1 MDNPVFG
8 DGAVVPTNEVNPAEL
23 VKDTTTR
30 DFVADVV
37 DASKEVVVLV
47 DFWSERCVPCKEL
60 TPVLEKL
67 TLEAAGDV
75 HLVKMNVDEHPAV
88 FSQISAQLG
97 IQSIPAVIA
106 FKDGRPVDGF
116 IGALPESDIKKFLG
130 NLVEN
135 QEDIDAVLQ
144 TADEAF
150 EEGDIDTA
158 LEVYEAVYG
167 EAEDNLNAIAGIAKC
182 YVEKGDLDAAKAT
195 LEKVPPLK
203 KDAAVIANVAANIE
217 LLEKSASSGEL
228 APLEKKI
235 ADNPEDFQARF
246 DLAVAYNAEGEK
258 EKAADAL
265 LEIMKLKKGWNDN
278 AAQEQLI
285 QFFDA
290 WGADDPHTLAGRQKL
305 SLLLFS

>member
-1 MDNPVFG
+1 MDKPGFG
-8 DGAVVPTNEVNPAEL
+8 DGAVMPEQAADPADL

-37 DASKEVVVLV
+37 DASKDVAVLV
-47 DFWSERCVPCKEL
+47 DFWSERCGPCKQL

-67 TLEAAGDV
+67 TLEAAGGIR
-75 HLVKMNVDEHPAV
+75 LVKMNVDEHPAV

-116 IGALPESDIKKFLG
+116 IGALPESDIKKFMD
-130 NLVEN
+130 NLIDN
-135 QEDIDAVLQ
+135 QEDIEAVLQ

-150 EEGDIDTA
+150 EEGDFETA
-158 LEVYEAVYG
+158 LEVYEAIHE

-182 YVEKGDLDAAKAT
+182 HVEKGDLEAAKAA

-203 KDAAVIANVAANIE
+203 KDVAIIANVAANIE

-228 APLEKKI
+228 APLEKKVEE
-235 ADNPEDFQARF
+235 NPQDFQARF
-246 DLAVAYNAEGEK
+246 DLAVAYNAEGER

-290 WGADDPHTLAGRQKL
+290 WGANDPHTLAGRQKL
-305 SLLLFS
+305 SILLFS